1 MKRPSDT
8 PQTSYARKRLD
19 IFSTEEEV
27 TSLLEHIKNICLSL
41 LAVDDEASA
50 MTPTRIQLKMA
61 LNGLG
66 WARLDEQFRRAFGQQ
81 SLERAMS
88 GLAVKPGIFALM
100 IELLEARGV
109 EFREDGSVKVPEDT

>member
-1 MKRPSDT
+1 
-8 PQTSYARKRLD
+8 
-19 IFSTEEEV
+19 
-27 TSLLEHIKNICLSL
+27 
-41 LAVDDEASA
+41 
-50 MTPTRIQLKMA
+50 MTPTRTQLKMA

-109 EFREDGSVKVPEDT
+109 EFREDGSVKVPECI